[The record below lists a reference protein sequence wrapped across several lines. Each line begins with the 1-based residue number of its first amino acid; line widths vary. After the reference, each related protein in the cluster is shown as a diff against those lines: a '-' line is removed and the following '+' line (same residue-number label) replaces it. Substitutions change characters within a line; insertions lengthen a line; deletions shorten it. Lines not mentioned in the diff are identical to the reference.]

1 MQFYRNRLP
10 HQTQPLSLG
19 LFLTAVVLIS
29 LSQLNLGLG
38 LWLMFI
44 VTAVTYCT
52 AQCAKRFSGLT
63 NGNKILLL
71 LVVSA
76 LVWKIVRMQ
85 GAIAVPSD
93 LATAINADLYLL
105 WRYLSPIFTAFL
117 LVIIFLSPE
126 SQLTAMQIRDRRTLN
141 KLWWQQ
147 RVSRTSKVVFY
158 TTMLLLVFIAAWTV
172 VNQASDNAWSV
183 YLTSNLLL
191 FLPDMLLH
199 LLGLLFYAELLAGS
213 SATRKAVS
221 GAV

>member
-19 LFLTAVVLIS
+19 LFLSAVVLIS

-44 VTAVTYCT
+44 LAAVTYCT
-52 AQCAKRFSGLT
+52 MQCAKRFSGLT

-71 LVVSA
+71 LVVLA

-85 GAIAVPSD
+85 GAIAVPSG

-105 WRYLSPIFTAFL
+105 WRYLSPIFSAFL

-141 KLWWQQ
+141 QLWWQQ

-158 TTMLLLVFIAAWTV
+158 TTMLLLALMAVWTV
-172 VNQASDNAWSV
+172 VNQESDSAWSV

-191 FLPDMLLH
+191 FLPEMLLH
-199 LLGLLFYAELLAGS
+199 LLGLLFYTDLLAGS
-213 SATRKAVS
+213 SAELKAAS
-221 GAV
+221 GSA

>member
-10 HQTQPLSLG
+10 HQTQPLTIG

-29 LSQLNLGLG
+29 LLQLNLGLD

-44 VTAVTYCT
+44 VAAVTYCT
-52 AQCAKRFSGLT
+52 MQCAKRLSGLT

-71 LVVSA
+71 LVVLA

-105 WRYLSPIFTAFL
+105 WTYLSPIFSAFL

-183 YLTSNLLL
+183 YLTSNLLI

-213 SATRKAVS
+213 SAELKAAS
-221 GAV
+221 GSA

>member
-10 HQTQPLSLG
+10 HQTQPLSIG
-19 LFLTAVVLIS
+19 LFLSAVVLIS

-44 VTAVTYCT
+44 VAAVSYCT
-52 AQCAKRFSGLT
+52 VQCAKRFSGLT

-71 LVVSA
+71 LVVLA

-126 SQLTAMQIRDRRTLN
+126 SQLTALQIRDRRTLN

-183 YLTSNLLL
+183 YLASNVLI
-191 FLPDMLLH
+191 FLPEMLLH

-213 SATRKAVS
+213 SAELKAAS
-221 GAV
+221 GSA